1 MEYIYLNTTRGGLPD
16 AEVEA
21 PMTEVVG
28 SEGRQLG

>member
-1 MEYIYLNTTRGGLPD
+1 VRLPD